1 MGTRGSG
8 QRKPR
13 DWLYS
18 GECARTQVISSLQ
31 WDGGVN
37 LVSYSW
43 IFFSLF
49 LVIAWGYPTPLKHR
63 SYKKRKENDSLERP
77 LSFKAKEVNLNPET
91 QEPCNHRVAWSA
103 CNWDYSIRSDH
114 SPIP

>member
-37 LVSYSW
+37 LVSYGW
-43 IFFSLF
+43 IFFFSILGHCMG
-49 LVIAWGYPTPLKHR
+49 LPDPL
-63 SYKKRKENDSLERP
+63 
-77 LSFKAKEVNLNPET
+77 ET
-91 QEPCNHRVAWSA
+91 QEL
-103 CNWDYSIRSDH
+103 
-114 SPIP
+114 